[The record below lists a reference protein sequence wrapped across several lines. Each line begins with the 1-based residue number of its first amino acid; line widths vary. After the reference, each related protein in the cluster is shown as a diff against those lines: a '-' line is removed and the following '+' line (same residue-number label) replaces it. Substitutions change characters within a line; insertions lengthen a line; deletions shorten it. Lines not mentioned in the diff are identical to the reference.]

1 MLGLGDL
8 FSLNSNSWFLG
19 GNSVIGQVCHHFRRS
34 IWAYALALVA
44 VHQLVPADAAVW
56 NGGSGVWEDPNNWDT
71 LTVPDSATE
80 DVLISVLG
88 NVEVELGSDRTIGSL
103 TINATN
109 DRLKLNPGGRLQL
122 DGSSLINRGMIELDA
137 TAGLVSELSITN
149 NATYTHSGT
158 IRFSDENLATSL
170 EVNGVLS
177 LPTNTTLTIDGPSL
191 GAGRGGI
198 NGAGS
203 IDIAPQAEL
212 LFNDVGLINVNT
224 DIANNGDIRIAGNN
238 ASLVTFNSVAIDN
251 GGAANNL
258 TVTGNSVVQLND
270 LSFANGFVDVQ
281 SGATLRIFDG
291 AFSNADFQNVI
302 FASGSVS
309 LIGTAEF
316 FSAGSNS
323 ILASSA
329 SLQLEG
335 DVTVDGNL
343 DTMPGASITAGNNG
357 QLSASFLELGGS
369 GTLNITV
376 PVKAVTNLRLDR
388 DGTTNFGEIDLT
400 AASLIVADGI
410 AAFGGSQ
417 IMIPTARDNA
427 IVAGG
432 DAELRFVG
440 TELNNVGVSMA
451 LTSSARFT
459 ATTLDNAKVFGGDA
473 EFRSLTTLRT
483 QFKSDSTIALDSTAD
498 VQAAGGEVT
507 LEGNSEWQFQSVGT
521 SLTPEVVTETAD
533 DVFLIP
539 SGSTLTMTGG
549 NGVIGR
555 AGETHPTM
563 RVLGTLDIEGATIT
577 AQGGGVIA
585 ESELNVTAGAD
596 FAILS
601 PLFLDTPPVTPLAAV
616 GAGMVTGG
624 VLHVDAGSQ
633 VTMKNGAMISGGAI
647 ETSGDGAVVVE
658 FNTLSGG
665 FGTLENTTNRGT
677 VVVQGQADF
686 GLRGSVTNDGT
697 IELGDGTTSSF
708 QTTDV
713 FVYGEVGLGGGGT
726 VQMAGMGSAR
736 LLAQPGS
743 GGEPSH
749 LINGSTILA
758 NRALTIGSSIVN
770 APVLTNRGTI
780 VADDD
785 LEIYLPVGEEV
796 TNEGSIQL
804 TTADSRL
811 FFRTGGSVIRNSGEI
826 ILGDA
831 GSRIIVD
838 SYIQDG
844 GMTKGNGTLQGNL
857 TLNGGTM
864 QLDGT
869 LDGNLT
875 FNAGVIEIGDPVGRL
890 SLTRDFNQSAATTLR
905 IDIGGLTPETEFDV
919 LDVQGFFGFL
929 GGPLDV
935 SLLDLGSGIFLPDAV
950 DTFQI
955 LQTLNS
961 VSGAFTNVASGDR
974 LTTAD
979 GLGSFVVNYGLAS
992 PFGFNN
998 VVLSDFQFDPTADF
1012 DSDGDV
1018 DAADLAM
1025 WQTAYSASSGGDT
1038 DADGDSDGVDFLRWQ
1053 RQFGISPNPLQAVAG
1068 VPEPCGLTL
1077 LLLSVLSISSV
1088 SRPAR

>member
-8 FSLNSNSWFLG
+8 LRLDSNFWFLG
-19 GNSVIGQVCHHFRRS
+19 GNFVRGQCCHHFRGS
-34 IWAYALALVA
+34 IWTYVLAIVA
-44 VHQLVPADAAVW
+44 VHHFAPANAAVW
-56 NGGSGVWEDPNNWDT
+56 NVGNGAWENANSWDT
-71 LTVPDSATE
+71 LTVPDSAAE
-80 DVLISVLG
+80 DVLISALG
-88 NVEVELGSDRTIGSL
+88 NVEVELSSDRTIGSL

-109 DRLKLNPGGRLQL
+109 DRLKLNPGATLQL
-122 DGSSLINRGMIELDA
+122 DGSSLTNRGTIELDA
-137 TAGLVSELSITN
+137 TAGLGSELSITN

-191 GAGRGGI
+191 GAGRGVI
-198 NGAGS
+198 KGAGS
-203 IDIAPQAEL
+203 IDISPQAEL

-224 DIANNGDIRIAGNN
+224 DITNNGDIRVAGNN

-251 GGAANNL
+251 GGAGNDL
-258 TVTGNSVVQLND
+258 SVTGNSVVQLND
-270 LSFANGFVDVQ
+270 VSIANGFIDAQ
-281 SGATLRIFDG
+281 LGATLRIFDG
-291 AFSNADFQNVI
+291 TFSNADFQNVN

-309 LIGTAEF
+309 LIDTAEF

-323 ILASSA
+323 ILESSA

-335 DVTVDGNL
+335 DVTVGGIL
-343 DTMPGASITAGNNG
+343 ETMPGASITAGNNG
-357 QLSASFLELGGS
+357 RLNANFLELGGS
-369 GTLNITV
+369 GNLNITV
-376 PVKAVTNLRLDR
+376 PVKAVTNLRLNR
-388 DGTTNFGEIDLT
+388 DGTTNFGDIDLSS
-400 AASLIVADGI
+400 ASLVVADGI

-417 IMIPTARDNA
+417 IMIPTARHDA
-427 IVAGG
+427 IAAEG
-432 DAELRFVG
+432 DAELHFLG
-440 TELNNVGVSMA
+440 TELNNIGILMA
-451 LTSSARFT
+451 LTSSTRFT
-459 ATTLDNAKVFGGDA
+459 ATTLDNVQVFGGSA
-473 EFRSLTTLRT
+473 EFRSLTTLRN
-483 QFKSDSTIALDSTAD
+483 QFESDRTIVLDSTAD
-498 VQAAGGEVT
+498 VQAAGGEVI
-507 LEGNSEWQFQSVGT
+507 LKGNSEWQFQSVGN
-521 SLTPEVVTETAD
+521 SLTPEVVTETPD
-533 DVFLIP
+533 DVFVIP
-539 SGSTLTMTGG
+539 SGSTVTMTGG
-549 NGVIGR
+549 SGVIGR

-563 RVLGTLDIEGATIT
+563 RVLGTLDIEGATVT

-585 ESELNVTAGAD
+585 EAELNVSSGAD
-596 FAILS
+596 FVILS
-601 PLFLDTPPVTPLAAV
+601 ALFLDTPPGPPLAAA

-633 VTMKNGAMISGGAI
+633 VTMKNGSMISGGAI

-677 VVVQGQADF
+677 VIVQGQADF

-713 FVYGEVGLGGGGT
+713 FVYGEVGLGGAGT
-726 VQMAGMGSAR
+726 VQMSGMGGAR

-743 GGEPSH
+743 NGEASH
-749 LINGSTILA
+749 LVNGSTILA

-770 APVLTNRGTI
+770 APILTNRGTI

-796 TNEGSIQL
+796 TNEGTIQL

-838 SYIQDG
+838 NYIQDG
-844 GMTKGNGTLQGNL
+844 GMTKGNGTLQGSL

-864 QLDGT
+864 QFDGT

-890 SLTRDFNQSAATTLR
+890 SLTRDFDQSAATTLR

-974 LTTAD
+974 LTTAE
-979 GLGSFVVNYGLAS
+979 GLGSFVVNYGLES

-1012 DSDGDV
+1012 DNDGDV

-1025 WQTAYSASSGGDT
+1025 WQTAYATSSVGDT
-1038 DADGDSDGVDFLRWQ
+1038 DADGDSDGRDFLRWQ
-1053 RQFGISPNPLQAVAG
+1053 RQFGINPNSLEAAS
-1068 VPEPCGLTL
+1068 VPEPCGIAL
-1077 LLLSVLSISSV
+1077 LLLALLSISNV
-1088 SRPAR
+1088 SRRAR